1 MGEGGN
7 GRLAEPSQPKGV
19 SMSRTTPKGTKS
31 SLPPRSGDSD
41 LVHDRRHAWE
51 RKYERVELVRGVAL

>member
-1 MGEGGN
+1 
-7 GRLAEPSQPKGV
+7 
-19 SMSRTTPKGTKS
+19 MSRTTPKGTKS